1 MIEKLPHYLYFVVMG
16 IVVIGW
22 LALILFPR
30 QRWANFWFAGL
41 IVPLILSL
49 TYTYLLV
56 TYWFQPP
63 VATLTQFIELEGVYA
78 MFANPGL
85 LLVAWLNIIGMDLVV
100 GSWMARK
107 AAQIRMPYVYLLP
120 CLVMTFV
127 FAGVGFTL
135 FTIVTAIGK
144 RWSEIA
150 KFEAQPPTNTSP
162 VAARP
167 TAA

>member
-78 MFANPGL
+78 MPVSFVWGSADPTFPEPLAREMASQFPNVVEFRSIARGKLFMHEEFPEAVSQAVLQALGNAA
-85 LLVAWLNIIGMDLVV
+85 VA
-100 GSWMARK
+100 
-107 AAQIRMPYVYLLP
+107 
-120 CLVMTFV
+120 
-127 FAGVGFTL
+127 
-135 FTIVTAIGK
+135 
-144 RWSEIA
+144 
-150 KFEAQPPTNTSP
+150 
-162 VAARP
+162 
-167 TAA
+167 